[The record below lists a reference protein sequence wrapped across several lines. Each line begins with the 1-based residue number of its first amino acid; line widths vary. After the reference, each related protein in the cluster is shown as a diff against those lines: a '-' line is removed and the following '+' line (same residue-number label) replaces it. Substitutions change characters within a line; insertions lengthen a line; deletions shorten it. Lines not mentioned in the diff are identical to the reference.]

1 MPPGHLCQ
9 QPAAEPCAACCEQG
23 GPGLARGIHI
33 LGVLEAWCPVQHGS
47 SYEGVDKEAGCD
59 VQGGSA
65 LGEGVKSLSL
75 HWVAT

>member
-1 MPPGHLCQ
+1 MLPVVNK
-9 QPAAEPCAACCEQG
+9 G

-47 SYEGVDKEAGCD
+47 SHEGGDKEAGCD

-65 LGEGVKSLSL
+65 LGERVR
-75 HWVAT
+75 